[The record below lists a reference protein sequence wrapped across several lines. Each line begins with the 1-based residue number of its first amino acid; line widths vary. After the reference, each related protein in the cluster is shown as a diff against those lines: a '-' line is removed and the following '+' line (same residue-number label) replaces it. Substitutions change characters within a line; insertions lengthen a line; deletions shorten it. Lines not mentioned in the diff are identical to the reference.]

1 MILTT
6 ILTGCTSG
14 KEVTLPET
22 DGDEQK
28 TESSVPEETAD
39 NKGEEADDN
48 KTEDTTLVF
57 WSIGLKL
64 KDDSGI
70 KMPEELAA
78 NRFIAKFEE
87 VALRRRRGR

>member
-1 MILTT
+1 M
-6 ILTGCTSG
+6 
-14 KEVTLPET
+14 
-22 DGDEQK
+22 
-28 TESSVPEETAD
+28 PEETAD

-87 VALRRRRGR
+87 DHPGVTIEVIDQSTIYLKRLTYRRKDRT